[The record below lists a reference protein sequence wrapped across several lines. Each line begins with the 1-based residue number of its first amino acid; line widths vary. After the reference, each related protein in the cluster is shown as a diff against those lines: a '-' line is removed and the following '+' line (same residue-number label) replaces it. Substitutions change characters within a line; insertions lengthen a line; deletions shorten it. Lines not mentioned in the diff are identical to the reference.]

1 MIQQDSI
8 NRLIQKTIENK
19 EQLPYINLT
28 EEKTYGGW
36 VKDFHI
42 YSKKTHQ
49 SIALDL
55 HIENDLFLL
64 FVLAS
69 CWSRAGQWE
78 NSACFVIYL
87 KMHALDNPTL
97 WNDLSFVEKAKNLRK
112 VRNLEVCEYYD
123 VPQRPDAKH
132 PRKDISFR
140 SDFYDSLYVLAKNWE
155 QIKQTLSESENK
167 NDYSIFISYISKL
180 EGLSVGKKTM
190 KIKVPLVLRE
200 LRIQKIYKNIPGK
213 WCCVPDQRVRDTAF
227 LPIFNIPIKKY
238 NTNMNAIL
246 KSSEQIYELFGDLY
260 DIPLFAY
267 NDLKIHWEE

>member
-1 MIQQDSI
+1 MIQQTGIDQ
-8 NRLIQKTIENK
+8 LIKKTIENK

-28 EEKTYGGW
+28 KEKSYAGW
-36 VKDFHI
+36 VRDFHI
-42 YSKKTHQ
+42 CSKETHQ
-49 SIALDL
+49 SMALDL
-55 HIENDLFLL
+55 HKENDLFLL

-87 KMHALDNPTL
+87 KMYALDHPTI
-97 WNDLSFVEKAKNLRK
+97 WNDLDFVKKAKALRK
-112 VRNLEVCEYYD
+112 IRSKEVCIHYN
-123 VPQRPDAKH
+123 VPQRPDAEH

-155 QIKQTLSESENK
+155 DIKKKLSESENK
-167 NDYSIFISYISKL
+167 NNYAIFISYISKL

-200 LRIQKIYKNIPGK
+200 LRIQNIYKNIPGK
-213 WCCVPDQRVRDTAF
+213 WCCVPDKRVRDTAF
-227 LPIFNIPIKKY
+227 LPIFNIPIQKY
-238 NTNMNAIL
+238 NTNMDAIL
-246 KSSEQIYELFGDLY
+246 KSSEQIYALFGDLY

-267 NDLKIHWEE
+267 NDLKVHWEE